1 MRNLFRRMAIM
12 LGLITPAMYA
22 WPGMDVNLP
31 DRRQLHMVGS
41 IHMGS
46 REMAPLP
53 TSLLARLRQAAALI
67 VEADVTAGSPLTSG
81 EPVTI
86 PLSERLPPE
95 MQATLRDLC
104 SEYGLDEAA
113 LAALPSWHIALILQA
128 RQAEALGLRAA
139 YGIDYQLIQAAR
151 EMDKPV
157 IELEGPQQ
165 QMALLLDLPD
175 QGNTLLQDTLRHWH
189 ANARLLQTMI
199 GWWLHSR
206 PVNMAKA
213 FPSTFSGDLYQHLM
227 TDRNQRWKLLL
238 EDLPAGEYVVAV
250 GALHLYGAQN
260 LPSLLQNNL

>member
-1 MRNLFRRMAIM
+1 MKNLFRRVAVM

-22 WPGMDVNLP
+22 WPGMDVHLP
-31 DRRQLHMVGS
+31 DRRQLHLVGS

-53 TSLLARLRQAAALI
+53 AGLLARLRQASALI
-67 VEADVTAGSPLTSG
+67 VEADITNASPLTND

-86 PLSERLPPE
+86 PLSERLTPQ
-95 MQATLRDLC
+95 MQALLSGLC
-104 SEYGLDEAA
+104 GEYGLDEAT
-113 LAALPSWHIALILQA
+113 LAALPAWHIALILQA

-139 YGIDYQLIQAAR
+139 YGIDYQLIKAAR

-165 QMALLLDLPD
+165 QIELLLHLPD

-206 PVNMAKA
+206 PVNMDKA
-213 FPSTFSGDLYQHLM
+213 FPSTFSGELYQHLM
-227 TDRNQRWKLLL
+227 TERNQRWKRLL
-238 EDLPAGEYVVAV
+238 EDLPTGEYVVAV
-250 GALHLYGAQN
+250 GALHLYGEQN
-260 LPSLLQNNL
+260 LPSLLENNR